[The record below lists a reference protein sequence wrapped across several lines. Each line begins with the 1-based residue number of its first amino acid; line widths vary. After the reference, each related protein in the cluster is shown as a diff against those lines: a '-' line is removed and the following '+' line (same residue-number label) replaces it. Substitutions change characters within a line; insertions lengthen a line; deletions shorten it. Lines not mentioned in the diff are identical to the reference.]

1 MLLRLVLTGLVA
13 ASTFRLSNPINP
25 SGTVMPVV
33 PGNTAES
40 DRAEWL
46 DASELPELQE
56 IPLESPSTEYL
67 HQRKHVESLV
77 CDTIPKLKKAAEDVF
92 ARLFKDRSSKNAVIQ
107 LDREIDNL
115 LNPKKLSTDQLTSA
129 PNLAKLAAHSVYS
142 DRGFQFLDDLL
153 RDIKSEKPNTDI
165 AKKIHKSMMRGKI
178 TAWLEEKKHQFYTIH
193 NNSGFKSR
201 AAFIQITSS
210 DHDRSRTPA
219 SLADRLTG
227 THSASGNPTTRFFTH
242 LTTLHAKNQGKRIS

>member
-67 HQRKHVESLV
+67 HQRKHVELLV

-92 ARLFKDRSSKNAVIQ
+92 ARLFRIVVLKMQ
-107 LDREIDNL
+107 LF
-115 LNPKKLSTDQLTSA
+115 S
-129 PNLAKLAAHSVYS
+129 
-142 DRGFQFLDDLL
+142 
-153 RDIKSEKPNTDI
+153 
-165 AKKIHKSMMRGKI
+165 
-178 TAWLEEKKHQFYTIH
+178 
-193 NNSGFKSR
+193 
-201 AAFIQITSS
+201 
-210 DHDRSRTPA
+210 
-219 SLADRLTG
+219 
-227 THSASGNPTTRFFTH
+227 
-242 LTTLHAKNQGKRIS
+242 